1 MFLYTVHLQCYYLDT
16 TPLKIPISIY
26 HIKKTR
32 EKRNIRSLLNRLYI
46 YTCIYEYSQCEG
58 LHPLPP
64 SPFLS
69 LSLIW
74 CHSLLCRHIFAL
86 SPLGCAKMQS
96 YKGEN
101 AKLQLQRISILV
113 SLLCISPSHLCT
125 FAPSSSQLGTFSFK
139 TSYSCIFT
147 IQEKVR
153 LALSEHHTILKNK
166 IFCFYIG

>member
-1 MFLYTVHLQCYYLDT
+1 MFLYTVHLQCFYLDT

-32 EKRNIRSLLNRLYI
+32 GKRNIRSLLNRLYK

-64 SPFLS
+64 SLPLP

-113 SLLCISPSHLCT
+113 SLLWL
-125 FAPSSSQLGTFSFK
+125 
-139 TSYSCIFT
+139 CIFAYRRR
-147 IQEKVR
+147 IF
-153 LALSEHHTILKNK
+153 ALSLLRHRNQALFPLKNRILASLLSRKKCDWPYRNTILS
-166 IFCFYIG
+166 

>member
-1 MFLYTVHLQCYYLDT
+1 MFLYTVHLQCFYLDT

-32 EKRNIRSLLNRLYI
+32 GKRNIRSLLNRLYN

-64 SPFLS
+64 SLS
-69 LSLIW
+69 HLVPLASLP
-74 CHSLLCRHIFAL
+74 SYLCTFAFRL
-86 SPLGCAKMQS
+86 C
-96 YKGEN
+96 EN
-101 AKLQLQRISILV
+101 AKLQGRKCKFATTKDLDISFAPL
-113 SLLCISPSHLCT
+113 SLHLCISPSHLCT
-125 FAPSSSQLGTFSFK
+125 FPPSSSQLGTFSFK